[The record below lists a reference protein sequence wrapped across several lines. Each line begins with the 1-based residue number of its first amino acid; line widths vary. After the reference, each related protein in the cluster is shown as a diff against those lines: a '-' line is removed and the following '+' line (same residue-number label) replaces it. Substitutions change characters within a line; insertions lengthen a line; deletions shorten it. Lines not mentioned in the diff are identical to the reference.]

1 MTSPRST
8 ITNFAAPLLALGVGL
23 VFAGC
28 SHSADSGP
36 TDSPAAQPPPESSST
51 PAPAGYDVSRV
62 SGVKGD
68 FPPGFDVQTEPEKT
82 LSQQDIDNSGI
93 GAFTGAAVGPPQC
106 RAMLIPPNAE
116 PSVGTRAA
124 GVHGS
129 GDQGNMFVVALT
141 LPQPVTAGAPPDCAH
156 ASVSGG
162 PEVTGTAE
170 PVPAPHIDGATT
182 TGVKLTVSDQDPDF
196 IFTAALDSQ
205 TSVIAMGTADA
216 DLNPQQVLSDLL
228 VKAVGAVRGQ

>member
-1 MTSPRST
+1 MKVT
-8 ITNFAAPLLALGVGL
+8 APLLAFAAGIAL
-23 VFAGC
+23 AGC
-28 SHSADSGP
+28 NHSTDNGP
-36 TDSPAAQPPPESSST
+36 TDAPVAQSPSASSSA

-62 SGVKGD
+62 SAVKGD

-82 LSQQDIDNSGI
+82 LSQQDIDDSGI
-93 GAFTGAAVGPPQC
+93 GAFTGAAVDPPQC

-124 GVHGS
+124 GVHGD

-141 LPQPVTAGAPPDCAH
+141 LPQPVAAGAPPEDCTH

-170 PVPAPHIDGATT
+170 PVPAPRIDGATT

-196 IFTAALDSQ
+196 IFTAALDSK
-205 TSVIAMGTADA
+205 TSVIAMGTADP
-216 DLNPQQVLSDLL
+216 DLDPQQVLSDLL
-228 VKAVGAVRGQ
+228 VKAVAAVRGQ